1 MIELIDNQEEIKNDS
16 SITNES
22 GEPAPV
28 QELVAEV
35 ATESVETE
43 NTPEPVIAEGTPAT
57 QVSDEDK
64 EIKAK
69 EQAEK
74 KARMEIIF
82 AELKEIKSNNST
94 LEVEV
99 ISRIK
104 GGLRVIYK
112 NLQLFLPASHFTI
125 KRTPTEEE
133 LQEAI
138 GAKFLVS
145 IHEIQEMEDG
155 RKAVIVTRKNL
166 LISDFWNNIE
176 VGKIVTGKIT
186 SVASFGVFI
195 DLGGI
200 EGLIHISRLSQT
212 HIEDPT
218 KLFKKGDSLE
228 AKVIEINKES
238 NRIGLSRKELEPS
251 PWTGIDSVYAPN
263 TTHKGIVRRIT
274 DFGVYIELQPGIDG
288 LLRTPEISWTKRIK
302 HPSVVFTAGQ
312 EIDVEVMS
320 INTDKQTIA
329 LSYKRTQPNPWNE
342 LAEKYP
348 IGTVLN
354 GVVSQVMPQGAI
366 ISMDD
371 FDGFMPKSKI
381 KSLNKGKKLPFEV
394 GENIEVKIADI
405 VAEQESVIFEPA
417 VQEIIEKPQRNER
430 FNNASP
436 KDLASGSSI
445 SFMDMLSENAK
456 ADLINNSK

>member
-1 MIELIDNQEEIKNDS
+1 MIELIDNPEEIKNES
-16 SITNES
+16 SINNES

-28 QELVAEV
+28 PETVAEV
-35 ATESVETE
+35 KSAPEEAE
-43 NTPEPVIAEGTPAT
+43 ITPEPVIAEGAPIN
-57 QVSDEDK
+57 QISDEEK
-64 EIKAK
+64 EAKAK

-74 KARMEIIF
+74 KARMEVIF
-82 AELKEIKSNNST
+82 TELKELKTNDAI

-138 GAKFLVS
+138 GSKFNVT

-166 LISDFWNNIE
+166 LVSEFWNNIE

-212 HIEDPT
+212 HIDDPT
-218 KLFKKGDSLE
+218 KLYKKGDSLE
-228 AKVIEINKES
+228 AKIIEINKES

-251 PWTGIDSVYAPN
+251 PWDGIDSVYAPN
-263 TTHKGIVRRIT
+263 SIHKGIVRRIT
-274 DFGVYIELQPGIDG
+274 DFGVYVELQSGIDG

-302 HPSVVFTAGQ
+302 HPSEVFSAGQ
-312 EIDVEVMS
+312 EIDVEVMT
-320 INTDKQTIA
+320 INTEKQTIA
-329 LSYKRTQPNPWNE
+329 LSYKRTQTNPWAE
-342 LAEKYP
+342 LSAKYP
-348 IGTVLN
+348 IGTVIN
-354 GVVSQVMPQGAI
+354 GVVSQVLPQGAI
-366 ISMDD
+366 ISIEDL
-371 FDGFMPKSKI
+371 DGFMPKSKI
-381 KSLNKGKKLPFEV
+381 KSLSKGKKMPFEV

-405 VAEQESVIFEPA
+405 VPEQESVIFEPA
-417 VQEIIEKPQRNER
+417 VQEVVEKPQRSER
-430 FNNASP
+430 FSTPNP
-436 KDLASGSSI
+436 KDTSGSAI
-445 SFMDMLSENAK
+445 SFMDMLSEDAK
-456 ADLINNSK
+456 AGLINNSK